1 MKALKQ
7 WQEGLITMK
16 EMVDAEM
23 RFCDYDDCWLKD
35 ALGETKSISDGE
47 FISMVEIIRDIMRA
61 RALNRILTREGR

>member
-7 WQEGLITMK
+7 WQEGLLTME

-35 ALGETKSISDGE
+35 VLGETKSISDGE